1 MAAAPVVTR
10 ATGSGAGA
18 SPEPG
23 SASGDPAAW
32 PTAGI
37 VAVGLACAA
46 GIAFRTYTRSELW
59 LDEALTVHLSE
70 VPLGELSDVLRRD
83 GAPPLYY
90 ALLHGWMQ
98 VFGTGNQAVRLLSAA
113 FGVATLPLLYRAGR
127 RLGGPTVGVGALV
140 LLATS
145 PFAIRYGT
153 EARMY
158 SLVALLVAAGWL
170 LVANALERPTV
181 GWLVGVGAVSGALL
195 LTHYWA
201 FYLLACLGVVL
212 AVAAWRGVVER
223 GAAVKVLGAMAAGS
237 ALLFGPWIPNFLYQR
252 AHTGTP
258 WGTAPGPVEVAFT
271 TLVDLGGGPF
281 PEGQALA
288 GLLAALTLLALFGR
302 AVDGRRVELDLWTRP
317 GARGEALVAAS
328 TLLLAV
334 GIGTATSSAFASRYT
349 SVAFPLVILVAAY
362 GLRSLADRRVVAGVL
377 ALASL
382 LGVIGGVRNV
392 VFRRTSADAV
402 VATILEKG
410 GRPGDLVAYCPDQ
423 LGPDVTRVLPDG
435 FNELTFPDFADP
447 RLVDWVDYGT
457 RMRAADPAAFGQ
469 GLLERSGGRTIW
481 YVWMP
486 GYRTLGKSCERI
498 NDTLGNARPG
508 NRQLLDPDLTVF
520 ERHVLW
526 VHPAVGAAAP

>member
-10 ATGSGAGA
+10 ATGSDADAPAA
-18 SPEPG
+18 SPDDPTSSPPG
-23 SASGDPAAW
+23 RSTAAV
-32 PTAGI
+32 
-37 VAVGLACAA
+37 VAVALACAA
-46 GIAFRTYTRSELW
+46 GVAFRAYTRSELW
-59 LDEALTVHLSE
+59 LDEALTVHLAE
-70 VPLGELSDVLRRD
+70 VSLGDLSDVLRRD

-90 ALLHGWMQ
+90 ALLHVWMS
-98 VFGTGNQAVRLLSAA
+98 VFGTGNEAVRLLSAV

-127 RLGGPTVGVGALV
+127 RLGGPVVGVGALV

-145 PFAIRYGT
+145 PFAIRYAT

-170 LVANALERPTV
+170 LVANALERPRL

-201 FYLLACLGVVL
+201 FYLVACTGLVL
-212 AVAAWRGVVER
+212 VVAAWRGSVER
-223 GAAVKVLGAMAAGS
+223 RAAVRVLAAMAVGS
-237 ALLFGPWIPNFLYQR
+237 AVLFGPWVPAFLYQR

-302 AVDGRRVELDLWTRP
+302 AVDGRRIELDLWTRA
-317 GARGEALVAAS
+317 GARGEAVVAAT

-334 GIGTATSSAFASRYT
+334 GVGTATSSAFASRYT
-349 SVAFPLVILVAAY
+349 SVAFPLVLLVAAY

-377 ALASL
+377 AVASL
-382 LGVIGGVRNV
+382 LGVVGGVRNAV
-392 VFRRTSADAV
+392 SRRTSSDAV
-402 VATILEKG
+402 VETILAEG

-423 LGPDVTRVLPDG
+423 LGPDVTRVLPEG
-435 FNELTFPDFADP
+435 FQELTFPDFADP
-447 RLVDWVDYGT
+447 RLVDWVDYGS
-457 RMRAADPAAFGQ
+457 RMAAADPAAFGEE
-469 GLLERSGGRTIW
+469 LLERAGGRTIW

-486 GYRTLGKSCERI
+486 GYRTLDKKCERI
-498 NDTLGNARPG
+498 NDTLGNARPT
-508 NRQLLDPDLTVF
+508 NRQLLDPDKSVF

-526 VHPAVGAAAP
+526 VHPAVPTS

>member
-1 MAAAPVVTR
+1 MAQPDDA
-10 ATGSGAGA
+10 AGA
-18 SPEPG
+18 PPWS
-23 SASGDPAAW
+23 
-32 PTAGI
+32 TAGV
-37 VAVGLACAA
+37 VAIGLACAA

-70 VPLGELSDVLRRD
+70 VPLGDLPEVLRRD

-90 ALLHGWMQ
+90 ALLHGWMAL
-98 VFGTGNQAVRLLSAA
+98 VGTGNEAVRLLSAA

-170 LVANALERPTV
+170 LVANALARPKPA
-181 GWLVGVGAVSGALL
+181 WLAGVGLVSGALL

-201 FYLLACLGVVL
+201 FYLLACTVL
-212 AVAAWRGVVER
+212 ALLLAAWRRVLDR
-223 GAAVKVLGAMAAGS
+223 GAVLRVVAAMAVGS
-237 ALLFGPWIPNFLYQR
+237 AVLFGPWLPAFLYQR

-288 GLLAALTLLALFGR
+288 GVLAVLTLLALFGR
-302 AVDGRRVELDLWTRP
+302 AIDGRRIELDLTTRP
-317 GARGEALVAAS
+317 GARGEALVAAT
-328 TLLLAV
+328 TLLLGV

-349 SVAFPLVILVAAY
+349 SVAFPLVILVAAF

-377 ALASL
+377 ALASV
-382 LGVIGGVRNV
+382 LGVVGGVRNV

-402 VATILEKG
+402 VATILENG

-435 FNELTFPDFADP
+435 FTELTFPDLADP
-447 RLVDWVDYGT
+447 RLVDWADYGE
-457 RMRAADPAAFGQ
+457 RMAAADPAAFGQ
-469 GLLERSGGRTIW
+469 ALLERSGGRTIW

-486 GYRTLGKSCERI
+486 GYRTLEKSCERI

-508 NRQLLDPDLTVF
+508 NEQLMDPDQSVF

-526 VHPAVGAAAP
+526 VHPAPSRS

>member
-10 ATGSGAGA
+10 ASEPGVAASGGDGAAGA
-18 SPEPG
+18 PRTW
-23 SASGDPAAW
+23 SAAA
-32 PTAGI
+32 I
-37 VAVGLACAA
+37 VAVGVACAA

-59 LDEALTVHLSE
+59 LDEALTVHLAE
-70 VPLGELSDVLRRD
+70 VPLRDLPDVLRRD

-90 ALLHGWMQ
+90 AVLHGWMAL
-98 VFGTGNQAVRLLSAA
+98 FGTGNQAVRLLSAA

-127 RLGGPTVGVGALV
+127 RLGGPVVGVGALV

-158 SLVALLVAAGWL
+158 ALVALLVTAGWL
-170 LVANALERPTV
+170 LVANALAKPTAP
-181 GWLVGVGAVSGALL
+181 WLAGVGAVSGALL
-195 LTHYWA
+195 LTHYWSI
-201 FYLLACLGVVL
+201 YLLACTGAVL
-212 AVAAWRGVVER
+212 LAAAWRRAVDR
-223 GAAVKVLGAMAAGS
+223 GAVVRVLGAMAVGC
-237 ALLFGPWIPNFLYQR
+237 ALLFGPWVPTFLYQR

-258 WGTAPGPVEVAFT
+258 WGVAPGPVEVAFT

-288 GLLAALTLLALFGR
+288 GLLAALTLLALLGR
-302 AVDGRRVELDLWTRP
+302 AVDGRRIELDLRTRP
-317 GARGEALVAAS
+317 GARGEALIAAS

-334 GIGTATSSAFASRYT
+334 GVGTVTASAFASRYT
-349 SVAFPLVILVAAY
+349 SVAFPLILLVAAY

-377 ALASL
+377 AVASL
-382 LGVIGGVRNV
+382 LGVVGGVRNV

-402 VATILEKG
+402 AATILEEG
-410 GRPGDLVAYCPDQ
+410 GRPGDVVAYCPDQ

-435 FNELTFPDFADP
+435 FDEVTFPDLADP
-447 RLVDWVDYGT
+447 GIVDWVDYGA
-457 RMRAADPAAFGQ
+457 RMKAADPVAFADDV
-469 GLLERSGGRTIW
+469 LERSGGRTIW

-486 GYRTLGKSCERI
+486 GYRTLDKKCERI
-498 NDTLGNARPG
+498 NDTFGNARPD
-508 NRQLLDPDLTVF
+508 NEQLLDPDLSVF

-526 VHPAVGAAAP
+526 VHRATPVPGS

>member
-10 ATGSGAGA
+10 ATGSGAHA
-18 SPEPG
+18 
-23 SASGDPAAW
+23 PAV
-32 PTAGI
+32 PPDGTAGRPPFSTAAI
-37 VAVGLACAA
+37 AAVGVACAV
-46 GIAFRTYTRSELW
+46 GVAFRTYTRSELW
-59 LDEALTVHLSE
+59 LDEALTVHLAETS
-70 VPLGELSDVLRRD
+70 LGDLPDVLRRD

-90 ALLHGWMQ
+90 ALLHGWMKL
-98 VFGTGNQAVRLLSAA
+98 VGTGNQAVRLLSAV

-170 LVANALERPTV
+170 LVVNALERPRPI
-181 GWLVGVGAVSGALL
+181 WLAGVGAVSGLLL

-201 FYLLACLGVVL
+201 IYLLACTVGVLVL
-212 AVAAWRGVVER
+212 AAWRGVLDR
-223 GAAVKVLGAMAAGS
+223 GAVVRVVAATAAGS
-237 ALLFGPWIPNFLYQR
+237 IVLFGPWIPAFLYQR

-288 GLLAALTLLALFGR
+288 ALLAGLTLLALFGR
-302 AVDGRRVELDLWTRP
+302 AVDGRRIELDLASRP

-334 GIGTATSSAFASRYT
+334 GVGTATSSAFASRYT
-349 SVAFPLVILVAAY
+349 SVAFPLVVLVAAY
-362 GLRSLADRRVVAGVL
+362 GLRALADRRVVAGVL
-377 ALASL
+377 AVASL
-382 LGVIGGVRNV
+382 LGVVGGVRNV

-402 VATILEKG
+402 VATILENG

-423 LGPDVTRVLPDG
+423 LGPDVTRVLPEG
-435 FNELTFPDFADP
+435 FTELTFPDLADP
-447 RLVDWVDYGT
+447 RLVDWVDYGE
-457 RMRAADPAAFGQ
+457 RMAAADPVAFGNA
-469 GLLERSGGRTIW
+469 LLERSGGRTIW

-486 GYRTLGKSCERI
+486 GYRTLDKSCERV
-498 NDTLGNARPG
+498 NDTLGNARPT
-508 NRQLLDPDLTVF
+508 NKQLMDPDLTVF
-520 ERHVLW
+520 ERHALW
-526 VHPAVGAAAP
+526 VHPAVPGT

>member
-10 ATGSGAGA
+10 ATGSGADA
-18 SPEPG
+18 PVPQPADALDEPT
-23 SASGDPAAW
+23 W

-70 VPLGELSDVLRRD
+70 VPLGDLPDVLRRD

-90 ALLHGWMQ
+90 ALLHGWMAL
-98 VFGTGNQAVRLLSAA
+98 VGTGNQAVRLLSAL

-170 LVANALERPTV
+170 LVSNALERPKP
-181 GWLVGVGAVSGALL
+181 GWLVGVGLVSGALL
-195 LTHYWA
+195 LTHYWS
-201 FYLLACLGVVL
+201 FYLLVCTVL
-212 AVAAWRGVVER
+212 VLVAAAWRGVLDR
-223 GAAVKVLGAMAAGS
+223 GAVVRVVAAIGVGS
-237 ALLFGPWIPNFLYQR
+237 AVLFGPWVPAFLYQR

-271 TLVDLGGGPF
+271 TLVDLGGGPYA
-281 PEGQALA
+281 EGQALA
-288 GLLAALTLLALFGR
+288 GILAALTLLALFGR
-302 AVDGRRVELDLWTRP
+302 AVDGRRIELDLTTRP
-317 GARGEALVAAS
+317 GARGEALVAVT

-334 GIGTATSSAFASRYT
+334 GVGTATSSAFASRYT
-349 SVAFPLVILVAAY
+349 SVAFPLIILVAAF

-377 ALASL
+377 AVASL
-382 LGVIGGVRNV
+382 LGVVGGVRNV

-402 VATILEKG
+402 VETILENG

-435 FNELTFPDFADP
+435 FTELTFPDLADP
-447 RLVDWVDYGT
+447 RVVDWVDYGE
-457 RMRAADPAAFGQ
+457 RMAAADPVAFGEA
-469 GLLERSGGRTIW
+469 LLERAEGRTIW

-486 GYRTLGKSCERI
+486 GYRTLAKSCERV
-498 NDTLGNARPG
+498 NDTLGNARPS
-508 NRQLLDPDLTVF
+508 NKQLLDPDTSVF

-526 VHPAVGAAAP
+526 VHPAATR